1 MKGVLLRHLPLPS
14 TQESQLP
21 GFSSR
26 VKRDLAPNSLTRTL
40 TELRDRGAPIVD
52 LTVSN
57 PTSAG
62 LKYPEPQIREL
73 LASGDWTVYEPDP
86 KGRRDA
92 RAAVARYYEERGIS
106 VDPERIVMTASTS
119 EGYAYLL
126 KLLTEPGDQ
135 VLVPRPSYPLFEFLA
150 DMELVSLGRYD
161 LHYEDQWWLDLD
173 SVRNACGDATRALIV
188 VHPNNPTGSYLS
200 RRELAGLEDL
210 ARERDL
216 AIIGDE
222 VFADYALGEAEPA
235 ELLTGSTDS
244 LRFVMNGLSKILALP
259 QMKLGWIVVDGPSR
273 LVEPALSALELIS
286 DTYLSVGTPVQASVA
301 GLFALRKEIQSTVG
315 QRLRENL
322 AWLQSAVP
330 SASGCSVLRV
340 GGGWSAVIR
349 VPATR
354 SSEEWATAI
363 LRETGVLT
371 HPGRFFDFQAEAYLV
386 VSLLSPHPELVEGIG
401 RMVHF
406 CAAT

>member
-1 MKGVLLRHLPLPS
+1 MPKL
-14 TQESQLP
+14 
-21 GFSSR
+21 SSR
-26 VKRDLAPNSLTRTL
+26 VKRDLAHNSLTRTL
-40 TELRDRGAPIVD
+40 VELRDRGVPILD

-57 PTSAG
+57 PTRAA
-62 LKYPEPQIREL
+62 LKYPEAQIREL
-73 LASGDWTVYEPDP
+73 FAGGDWTVYEPDP

-92 RAAVARYYEERGIS
+92 RVAVARYYEQRGVN

-119 EGYAYLL
+119 EGYSYLL

-135 VLVPRPSYPLFEFLA
+135 ILVPRPSYPLFEFLA
-150 DMELVSLGRYD
+150 DMEHVSLGRYE

-173 SVRNACGDATRALIV
+173 SVHAACSELTRALVV

-200 RRELAGLEDL
+200 RAELAGLEGV

-235 ELLTGSTDS
+235 EILLGSTDN
-244 LRFVMNGLSKILALP
+244 LRFVLNGLSKILALP

-273 LVEPALSALELIS
+273 LVQPALSALELIA
-286 DTYLSVGTPVQASVA
+286 DTYLSVGTPVQAA
-301 GLFALRKEIQSTVG
+301 LDGLFALRKEIQSTVG
-315 QRLRENL
+315 DRLRENL
-322 AWLQSAVP
+322 NWLQSAVP
-330 SASGCSVLRV
+330 AASGLSVLRV

-349 VPATR
+349 LPATR
-354 SSEEWATAI
+354 SSEDWATTL
-363 LRETGVLT
+363 LREMGVLT
-371 HPGRFFDFQAEAYLV
+371 HPGRFFDFQSEAHLV
-386 VSLLSPHPELVEGIG
+386 VSLLPPHSELVEGVE
-401 RMVHF
+401 RMIHF